1 MASAQV
7 IPFASRRREVAAVKT
22 QVGISIDAAGRVTS
36 LTTRIEPLHV
46 LAVLGFALR
55 VAQNALDQYI
65 EESTNG

>member
-1 MASAQV
+1 M
-7 IPFASRRREVAAVKT
+7 KT